1 MLRRPCAQN
10 DSDCEQFQN
19 FFSIRLER
27 NFKQWLGHQN
37 AENEEDS
44 KREESAFQ
52 QTEREKKRYGNGRA
66 PPPRHGADGASD
78 AVQVLLKPWCELLNA
93 LLYGS

>member
-1 MLRRPCAQN
+1 MHRMILTV
-10 DSDCEQFQN
+10 S
-19 FFSIRLER
+19 
-27 NFKQWLGHQN
+27 NFKTSFQL
-37 AENEEDS
+37 DS
-44 KREESAFQ
+44 RGTLNNGWDIKMQRMRRIVRGEESAFQ

>member
-1 MLRRPCAQN
+1 MHRMILTV
-10 DSDCEQFQN
+10 S
-19 FFSIRLER
+19 
-27 NFKQWLGHQN
+27 NFKTSFQL
-37 AENEEDS
+37 DS
-44 KREESAFQ
+44 RGTLNNGWDIKMQRMRRIVRGEESAFQ

-78 AVQVLLKPWCELLNA
+78 AVWVLLKPWCELLNA

>member
-1 MLRRPCAQN
+1 MHRMILTV
-10 DSDCEQFQN
+10 S
-19 FFSIRLER
+19 
-27 NFKQWLGHQN
+27 NFKTSFQL
-37 AENEEDS
+37 DS
-44 KREESAFQ
+44 RGTLNNGWDIKMQRMRRIVRGEESAFQ

-78 AVQVLLKPWCELLNA
+78 AVRVLLKPWCELLNA